1 MTRDSAVKATDFAF
15 KILVPVLLLLLGII
29 GSSINDRLKS
39 LSSDVNSL
47 QKEVQVRIEGL
58 RIEQAILKEQV
69 KSLKGG

>member
-15 KILVPVLLLLLGII
+15 KILVPVLLLLLGVI